1 MDLSPCQSPTGP
13 VRGGAASAAP
23 AARQKGVTCA
33 MNNSKPGIKA
43 WIMVAFFALFMA
55 IMGFNLLIYSSCAMD
70 TMSVYGIGQA
80 ELTTLASTTSG
91 VGLFAGLIFGPLV
104 DRFGARKMILLGLLL
119 GAALFFVRAAVD
131 NYVIALVLTFLASFF
146 VGVCQVAAG
155 KVLDTWFTKDKV
167 SVAFSIQ
174 VCAAAFGSVGSFSIG
189 NALGLH
195 NSLLLIAICYAVLF
209 VVWALVGGYGPLLS
223 AQQQAVPPAGGTARV
238 YKSSYVWLLSIGYSC
253 AVGATLLI
261 NTYCINAFTDKGLTP
276 EGAAAMGT
284 AINFSMLVGSYL
296 GTFLMSV
303 VKRYNLCTII
313 FFGGGI
319 VGFLLAWFTP
329 LGINTW
335 IFMIAGAVIMGSNIG
350 ICVSRI
356 PLIPLTGQFPQEYVG
371 TASGASEAIK
381 GAITFIFP
389 IVVANIFG
397 NNYNAIFLVFGV
409 VGLIGLV
416 TSGLMVPELGPK
428 GKIQQAFASQSGQ
441 AASTPQD
448 AQTTAP
454 AK

>member
-1 MDLSPCQSPTGP
+1 ME
-13 VRGGAASAAP
+13 
-23 AARQKGVTCA
+23 
-33 MNNSKPGIKA
+33 NSKISAKA
-43 WIMVAFFALFMA
+43 WIMVVFFALFMA
-55 IMGFNLLIYSSCAMD
+55 VMGFNLLIYSSCAMD
-70 TMSVYGIGQA
+70 TMEAYGVGQT

-104 DRFGARKMILLGLLL
+104 DRFGARKMLLAGLLL
-119 GAALFFVRAAVD
+119 GTALFFVRAAVD

-155 KVLDTWFTKDKV
+155 KVLDTWFPKDKV
-167 SVAFSIQ
+167 SVAFSAQ
-174 VCAAAFGSVGSFSIG
+174 VCAAAIGSVGSFALG

-209 VVWALVGGYGPLLS
+209 VLWALVGGYGPLMA
-223 AQQQAVPPAGGTARV
+223 AQDQAAPPAGGMARV

-261 NTYCINAFTDKGLTP
+261 NSYCINAFVDKGLSA
-276 EGAAAMGT
+276 EQAAGMGT
-284 AINFSMLVGSYL
+284 AINFAMLVGSYF
-296 GTFLMSV
+296 GTFLMSA

-313 FFGGGI
+313 FFGGGVI
-319 VGFLLAWFTP
+319 GFLLAWFTP

-335 IFMIAGAVIMGSNIG
+335 IFMIVGAVVMGNNIG
-350 ICVSRI
+350 ICVSRV

-381 GAITFIFP
+381 GALTFVFP

-397 NNYNAIFLVFGV
+397 TNYTAIFIVFGV
-409 VGLIGLV
+409 VGIIGLV

-428 GKIQQAFASQSGQ
+428 GKIQQEFALKNQQ
-441 AASTPQD
+441 AA
-448 AQTTAP
+448 AGRP
-454 AK
+454 AD